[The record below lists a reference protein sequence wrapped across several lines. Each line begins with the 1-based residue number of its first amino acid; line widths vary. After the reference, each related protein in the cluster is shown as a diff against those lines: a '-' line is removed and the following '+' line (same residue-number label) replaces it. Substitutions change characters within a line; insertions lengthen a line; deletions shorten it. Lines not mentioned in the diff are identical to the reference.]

1 MYFNPLSACLLNC
14 IKKEEG
20 EEKEQEE
27 ERKKKEKKRMKR
39 KKDFWHGF
47 DFPDH
52 IQLCKT

>member
-14 IKKEEG
+14 IEKEEG

>member
-1 MYFNPLSACLLNC
+1 MCFNLLSADLLDW
-14 IKKEEG
+14 IKEEG